1 MFENSYSYCMSP
13 GSRYEENLLN
23 HAKDLWKLPYL
34 EKVFQEEWKIL
45 KKSRH
50 PLAQKADQLGYGE
63 YFK

>member
-1 MFENSYSYCMSP
+1 MLP

-50 PLAQKADQLGYGE
+50 PLAQKATSSAMVSTLN
-63 YFK
+63 KCCRRIK

>member
-1 MFENSYSYCMSP
+1 MLP
-13 GSRYEENLLN
+13 GSRYEEKLLN

-45 KKSRH
+45 KKSRD

-63 YFK
+63 

>member
-1 MFENSYSYCMSP
+1 MFENSYSYCMLP
-13 GSRYEENLLN
+13 GSRYEEKLLN

-34 EKVFQEEWKIL
+34 EKVFQEEWKFL

-63 YFK
+63 